1 MTSKTPNTKTLSAKE
16 RAYEAIRDAIVNWE
30 LQPGEP
36 LFEEALASK
45 LNVSRTPIREALL
58 LLSQENF
65 VRIVPGRGAFVAEIT
80 AKEIVDIYQMRQ
92 ALEALAARLVA
103 SRDDIPGEF
112 ETLLQEF
119 DKAPQLVDQGDER
132 AYNDLARRMDELIV
146 KTAGN
151 DLLRNTLE
159 GLWRQ
164 SAWVRPLG
172 RRELVLETVDEDKEI
187 LRAILERKPDRAAE
201 LVASHLERS
210 LNLGFSFVGVGA
222 STDVVQR

>member
-1 MTSKTPNTKTLSAKE
+1 MTSKTPNAKTLSAKE

-58 LLSQENF
+58 LLSQETF

-80 AKEIVDIYQMRQ
+80 AKEIVDVYQMRQ

-151 DLLRNTLE
+151 DLLRKTLE

>member
-1 MTSKTPNTKTLSAKE
+1 MTSKTPNAKTLSAKE

-80 AKEIVDIYQMRQ
+80 AKEIVDVYQMRQ

>member
-1 MTSKTPNTKTLSAKE
+1 MTSKTPNAKTLSAKE

-45 LNVSRTPIREALL
+45 LNMSRTPIREALL

-80 AKEIVDIYQMRQ
+80 AKEIVDVYQMRQ

>member
-1 MTSKTPNTKTLSAKE
+1 MTSKTPNAKTLSAKE

-80 AKEIVDIYQMRQ
+80 AKEIVDVYQMRQ

-172 RRELVLETVDEDKEI
+172 RRELVLETVDEHKEI

>member
-80 AKEIVDIYQMRQ
+80 AKEIVDVYQMRQ

>member
-1 MTSKTPNTKTLSAKE
+1 MTSKTPNAKTLSAKE